1 MLTRANIDQFVAH
14 LLDNGASPNTARAYR
29 TDLVGAL
36 EWLDA
41 QHVTRVS
48 WRELEKLLARYLTEH
63 RRTWAPKTTQRR
75 LGTIRVWAKWRG
87 KYGFLHEYNAPT
99 PARPQPHP
107 IPEGI
112 DGVLRMIA
120 STRNPRH
127 KALCVLTGLLGLRV
141 DEAVNAAPADFDL
154 SDPADRT
161 LTVRGK
167 GDKTRVIPVS
177 DTAYGFIAKRIE
189 DARRDG
195 ETLTRLTNGGAR
207 YAIVRH
213 ARNAGLSRHVA
224 SHDMRSTFLTAAYNL
239 SHDLRAVQE
248 LAGHADCKTTERYTL
263 VTPAAMRSAAA
274 VA

>member
-1 MLTRANIDQFVAH
+1 MLTRANIDEFVAH
-14 LLDNGASPNTARAYR
+14 LSDNGASPNTTRAYR
-29 TDLVGAL
+29 TDLIGAL
-36 EWLDA
+36 EWLQA
-41 QHVTRVS
+41 NGHTRAS
-48 WRELEKLLARYLTEH
+48 WRDLEKHLARYLTQH

-87 KYGFLHEYNAPT
+87 KYGFLAEYNPPT
-99 PARPQPHP
+99 PARPTPHP

-112 DGVLRMIA
+112 DGVLRMIR
-120 STRNPRH
+120 SSRNPRH
-127 KALCVLTGLLGLRV
+127 QALCVLTGLLGLRV

-154 SDPADRT
+154 SNPAEVS

-167 GDKTRVIPVS
+167 GDKTRVVPVG
-177 DTAYGFIAKRIE
+177 DTAYGFLAKRIE

-207 YAIVRH
+207 YAIPRH

-224 SHDMRSTFLTAAYNL
+224 SHDMRSTFATAAWDR

-248 LAGHADCKTTERYTL
+248 LLGHADSKTTERYTL
-263 VTPAAMRSAAA
+263 VTAAAMRSAAA